1 MQFEN
6 SLMNN
11 LNISPCEHDS
21 KYIFCIKP
29 NFFLCF
35 NCSSLIHINEA
46 GKKILPIKPRKYNA
60 SQETSTPIFLSIT
73 DTHRPYEFCNKESYL
88 KIRSKIVKKMKA
100 FSQEFNLTK
109 KTFYLSLD
117 YFDRICSR
125 ANRFNFS
132 GFMQTAMLCVVL
144 AAKFQDDHQ
153 NALNA
158 KLSLG
163 FSNNYAKDEL
173 YVLQLLNYDLYAI
186 TAYDIIMD
194 IMHTG
199 ILFTDEQFS
208 LNKMN
213 VIYQKVEKM
222 LYFFSEKKYYIE
234 MTPIE
239 IALSVIGFIR
249 EALGL
254 DAFNSIIKLILM
266 TQADDLKIYTD
277 CLKLFKNCFQ
287 IQEQSNQSNKKNNEI
302 KNKVANES
310 INKNLSNNS
319 TMNNFTNLCVKKN
332 NLIKQGEK

>member
-1 MQFEN
+1 
-6 SLMNN
+6 
-11 LNISPCEHDS
+11 
-21 KYIFCIKP
+21 
-29 NFFLCF
+29 
-35 NCSSLIHINEA
+35 
-46 GKKILPIKPRKYNA
+46 
-60 SQETSTPIFLSIT
+60 
-73 DTHRPYEFCNKESYL
+73 
-88 KIRSKIVKKMKA
+88 
-100 FSQEFNLTK
+100 
-109 KTFYLSLD
+109 
-117 YFDRICSR
+117 
-125 ANRFNFS
+125 
-132 GFMQTAMLCVVL
+132 MQTAMLCVVL

-163 FSNNYAKDEL
+163 FSNNYTKDEL

-254 DAFNSIIKLILM
+254 DAFNSIIKLILI

-319 TMNNFTNLCVKKN
+319 TMSNFTNLCVKKN

>member
-1 MQFEN
+1 MDEVN
-6 SLMNN
+6 LYGNN
-11 LNISPCEHDS
+11 QDLFPCLHESNYLHEM
-21 KYIFCIKP
+21 KQ
-29 NFFLCF
+29 NFQLCF
-35 NCSSLIHINEA
+35 NCSSIIYTNEL
-46 GKKILPIKPRKYNA
+46 GKKIFPIKPRKYNA
-60 SQETSTPIFLSIT
+60 AQETATPIFLSVKE
-73 DTHRPYEFCNKESYL
+73 THRPYLFNNKESYL
-88 KIRSKIVKKMKA
+88 KIRAKIVKKMKLFA
-100 FSQEFNLTK
+100 QNFNLTK
-109 KTFYLSLD
+109 KTYFLSLE

-125 ANRFNFS
+125 AAKFNYTDFL
-132 GFMQTAMLCVVL
+132 QTALLCVVL

-153 NALNA
+153 NAFNA
-158 KLSLG
+158 KVCLG
-163 FSNNYAKDEL
+163 LSNNYTKDEL

-186 TAYDIIMD
+186 TSYDIVMD

-199 ILFTDEQFS
+199 FLFSDENFS

-287 IQEQSNQSNKKNNEI
+287 IQEQSNQSNKKNNAI

-319 TMNNFTNLCVKKN
+319 TMSNFTNLCVKKN